1 MNLQRQ
7 VWKLRRRPEGAIK
20 PGDLELVAEPVP
32 DLKDRQVLVAVH
44 LVSLDPTNRIWMS
57 TAEQYM
63 PPVAL
68 DDGMRGGI
76 CGTVIASR
84 SPQFT
89 EGMLVSGL
97 GEWATHVTVPEEYI
111 MPLSVPDGM
120 AVATWFGS
128 LGGTGWTA
136 YFGLHDIC
144 QPKSGETLV
153 VSAAAGAV
161 GSLVGQMAKIAGA
174 RVLGIAGGAEK
185 CRYLTEQLG
194 FDCAIDYKA
203 RDVGSELDRIAPD
216 GIDMN
221 FENVGGPVMTAVA
234 SRLRLFGRMAL
245 CGTISTY
252 NCIDPIEEPGLW
264 STILMRR
271 LKIRGFIVSDFAH
284 RFDEASD
291 QMARWHAEER
301 LKTREDVRSGIEN
314 AVTAVSDLYS
324 GGNNGKLLL
333 KVD

>member
-1 MNLQRQ
+1 MASHRQ
-7 VWKLRRRPEGAIK
+7 VWKLRSRPEGSIK
-20 PGDLELVAEPVP
+20 EHDLQLVSEPLL
-32 DLKDRQVLVAVH
+32 DLRERQVLVAVQ

-68 DDGMRGGI
+68 NEGMRGGI

-84 SPQFT
+84 SPKFT

-97 GEWATHVTVPEEYI
+97 GEWATHVCVPDDYI
-111 MPLSVPDGM
+111 APLSVPDGM
-120 AVATWFGS
+120 ELATWFGS

-136 YFGLHDIC
+136 FFGLHDIC
-144 QPKSGETLV
+144 QPKPGETLV

-161 GSLVGQMAKIAGA
+161 GSLVAQMAKIAGA
-174 RVLGIAGGAEK
+174 KVIGIAGGEEK
-185 CRYLTEQLG
+185 SRYLKEQLG
-194 FDCAIDYKA
+194 LDHAIDYKVT
-203 RDVGSELDRIAPD
+203 DVGAELDRIAPD

-245 CGTISTY
+245 CGMISTY

-271 LKIRGFIVSDFAH
+271 LNIRGFIVSDFAH

-291 QMARWHAEER
+291 QMARWHAEGR
-301 LKTREDVRSGIEN
+301 LKTREDVRFGIEN
-314 AVTAVSDLYS
+314 AVTALNDLYN
-324 GGNNGKLLL
+324 GGNRGKLLL
-333 KVD
+333 KVG